1 MNELELVIKN
11 YTPAI
16 IEINIEEVDKF
27 MEITKEKYS
36 NIVVTE
42 DGIKEAEK
50 DRATLNKLEKG
61 IAEVRKTIDKKAKE
75 QIEPIINK
83 LKIAEKETKELSNNL
98 NEQIRAFE
106 EKQWQEK
113 LENINSL
120 INLYFAENEN
130 IKAYLDFNSS
140 WRTKKYTLNK
150 IEEEI
155 SLQKKKLLEKKE
167 FIEKELEKANADI
180 EFKILFETVHNLM
193 KLDYPEI
200 INEIDKKKNEIKTT
214 EEKLKKQA
222 EEKVKMQ
229 EEEAKRQEEVTEIET
244 IEKEEI
250 ATIPESNP
258 QINNIEIVEKNVEKE
273 ETYIL
278 IKVSGLN
285 KEATNDLLEVIKKHN
300 INYIKEVR

>member
-27 MEITKEKYS
+27 MESTKEKYS

-113 LENINSL
+113 LENINRL
-120 INLYFAENEN
+120 IDLYFIENEN
-130 IKAYLDFNSS
+130 IKQYLEFNSS

-155 SLQKKKLLEKKE
+155 SSQKKNLLEKKE

-180 EFKILFETVHNLM
+180 EFKIIFETVQHFMNLE
-193 KLDYPEI
+193 YPEI
-200 INEIDKKKNEIKTT
+200 IKGIDNKKNEIKTT

-222 EEKVKMQ
+222 EEK
-229 EEEAKRQEEVTEIET
+229 AKIQEEVTEIET

-258 QINNIEIVEKNVEKE
+258 QINNIEIVEKNVEKK

>member
-113 LENINSL
+113 LENINRL
-120 INLYFAENEN
+120 IDLYFIENEN
-130 IKAYLDFNSS
+130 IKQYLEFNSS

-155 SLQKKKLLEKKE
+155 SSQKKNLLEKKE

-180 EFKILFETVHNLM
+180 EFKIIFETVQHFMN
-193 KLDYPEI
+193 LDYPEI
-200 INEIDKKKNEIKTT
+200 IKGIDNKKNEIKTT

-222 EEKVKMQ
+222 EEK
-229 EEEAKRQEEVTEIET
+229 AKIQEEVTEIET

-250 ATIPESNP
+250 ATIPENNP
-258 QINNIEIVEKNVEKE
+258 QINNTKIVEKNVEKK

>member
-113 LENINSL
+113 LENINRL
-120 INLYFAENEN
+120 IDLYFIENEN
-130 IKAYLDFNSS
+130 IKQYLEFNSS

-155 SLQKKKLLEKKE
+155 SSQKKNLLEKKE

-180 EFKILFETVHNLM
+180 EFKIIFETVQHFMN
-193 KLDYPEI
+193 LDYPEI
-200 INEIDKKKNEIKTT
+200 IKGIDNKKNEIKTT

-222 EEKVKMQ
+222 EEK
-229 EEEAKRQEEVTEIET
+229 AKIQEEVTEIET

-250 ATIPESNP
+250 ATIPENNP
-258 QINNIEIVEKNVEKE
+258 QINNTKIVEKNVEKK

-278 IKVSGLN
+278 IKVSGLS